1 MYNYLGFS
9 LGSGI
14 SVGRYI
20 FDIAYQYRF
29 GNDVGESIL
38 GHMEFSQDIYEHT
51 VYLSL
56 IVHF

>member
-29 GNDVGESIL
+29 GNDVGKSIL
-38 GHMEFSQDIYEHT
+38 KNFTQDIDEHM